1 MEIKMLAKSGMT
13 RRYFIKTT
21 IAAVGAA
28 ALPFGVLP
36 ARAAAKYRRYSV
48 DSPEGQK
55 ALQSYAKGV
64 KAMLELSPHDPRN
77 WFRNAFIHMMDCPHG
92 NWWFYVWHRGYLGY
106 LEQTIRNLSG
116 DDNFAMP
123 YWDWTAQAIKGTPQI
138 PASMF
143 NGVLTPRDQ
152 AYARYTLNV
161 DIFKAFIY
169 PTLDDYWGTLNS
181 AQKGQL
187 KIRGYN
193 GLEEMWDDVTTGKGK
208 PGDQAFATTERSRY
222 LTRENPNLDKYT
234 AVNVAPDMI
243 LDGLSPTDFYNDNHV
258 SFTSSKTAGHN
269 IPPGGETFFST
280 LEGFPHNKTHNYI
293 GGVGVNGID
302 PGPYGNMTNNLSPV
316 DPIFFLH
323 HSNMDRL
330 WDVWTRKQ
338 QRMSL
343 PYLPSGQDWDTFS
356 REPFLF
362 YVNGSNGKGEYV
374 GNATAGEYVSTEKF
388 DYDYEPGFGEQVI
401 PPANSGLQAKHPL
414 LQANA
419 ALKGNAASASVPN
432 NVIKAYLKAE
442 TGTMLF
448 AEITLHRDANS
459 GREFDV
465 LIGAPSDV
473 TEASADSPYYA
484 GTFAV
489 FGHMANMTGQSQDV
503 AFVVPLPKTPRAF
516 HNLTAA
522 KETLNIR
529 VVPHGRGQKAPVLKA
544 VSIEAR

>member
-13 RRYFIKTT
+13 RRHFIKST

-28 ALPFGVLP
+28 ALPFGDLLAQVP
-36 ARAAAKYRRYSV
+36 AKYRRYSAE
-48 DSPEGQK
+48 SPEGQR

-64 KAMLELSPHDPRN
+64 EAMLKLSPDDPRN
-77 WFRNAFIHMMDCPHG
+77 WFRNAFVHLMDCPHG

-106 LEQTIRNLSG
+106 FEQTIRNLSG
-116 DDNFAMP
+116 DGNFAMP
-123 YWDWTAQAIKGTPQI
+123 YWDWTAQAVKGTPRI

-143 NGVLTPRDQ
+143 DGVLTPRDQ
-152 AYARYTLNV
+152 AYARYTLNLDV
-161 DIFKAFIY
+161 FTAFIQ
-169 PTLDDYWGTLNS
+169 PTLLNYWGILNS
-181 AQKGQL
+181 AQIEQL
-187 KIRGYN
+187 NNRGYTDFYK
-193 GLEEMWDDVTTGKGK
+193 MWNDVTGN
-208 PGDQAFATTERSRY
+208 GDPKNMAFATTERSRY

-234 AVNVAPDMI
+234 AVNVAPGMI
-243 LDGLSPTDFYNDNHV
+243 LGGLWPTDFYDPV
-258 SFTSSKTAGHN
+258 PYDSFTSSKTSSHGTQ
-269 IPPGGETFFST
+269 PPGPDVFST
-280 LEGFPHNKTHNYI
+280 LEGFPHNKVHNYI
-293 GGVGVNGID
+293 GGYGAID
-302 PGPYGNMTNNLSPV
+302 APWGNMTNNLSPV

-338 QRMSL
+338 QRLNL

-356 REPFLF
+356 KEPFLF
-362 YVNGSNGKGEYV
+362 YVDGSNGKGEYV
-374 GNATAGEYVSTEKF
+374 GNATAGEYVSTTKF

-401 PPANSGLQAKHPL
+401 SAASPGLQAKHPL

-419 ALKGNAASASVPN
+419 AVKHNAASATVPT
-432 NVIKAYLKAE
+432 NVIKAYLQAE
-442 TGTMLF
+442 TTEELF
-448 AEITLHRDANS
+448 AEVTLHRDANS

-484 GTFAV
+484 GTLAL
-489 FGHMANMTGQSQDV
+489 FGHAANMTGESHDV
-503 AFVVPLPKTPRAF
+503 TFVVPLPKTPRAF

-522 KETLNIR
+522 KEKLNIR
-529 VVPHGRGQKAPVLKA
+529 VVPHGHAQKAPVLKA